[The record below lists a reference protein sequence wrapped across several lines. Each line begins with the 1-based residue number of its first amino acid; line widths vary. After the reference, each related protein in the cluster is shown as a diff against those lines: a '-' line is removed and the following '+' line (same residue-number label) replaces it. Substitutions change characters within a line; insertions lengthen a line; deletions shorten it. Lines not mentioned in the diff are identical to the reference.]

1 MMKQQQ
7 HPSPVQEEGGEDEHR
22 KRKTMTNPFRRSFSK
37 HPSSGSSSNI
47 PLQLPNIILPSIH
60 LPDILSFPM
69 FRMFSKLNSH
79 DKYQRV
85 EDFDVGLAKDVEE
98 ALLLVDNDRASVG
111 GSLSGGGGGNKNS
124 VFGSDSW
131 ESDETPQRHHQGE
144 TNNNVNRRESHF
156 IVRGVKPSLFHET
169 NNAAH
174 QKVTRLGQ
182 RDVVDAQSDT
192 YDVVAR
198 EAKPS
203 LFQETNA
210 AGASKKHPHKAS
222 RHHRI
227 NALSINNNF
236 VNVADVK
243 ENYSRRRNSFMGDD
257 QIMVGLN
264 EKISASSFDGSDVL
278 IRNTKNRNTQNAMRH
293 DTVMSTTQHEVD
305 AATAA
310 AQTAWDNSL
319 HFYAMNRSRSPQ
331 QQDTKVDR
339 GQFSSP
345 DSYVRYDSYGVV
357 EDEDGERDDF
367 SHHDHPNISATA
379 NSVTIGETNQAHWW
393 EENGQSAHGT
403 DDEASV
409 GKVIGDGSLHCN
421 TRSRRIFITERAL
434 ALAQSLRFDVRK
446 IFQFKMNVLNLDI
459 DSRRADIENF
469 TVTENDVRE
478 YLDRRYEKLM
488 LRMSMNN
495 LDQHEALRKRAIY
508 PTNPLRKPQ
517 NTFMYP

>member
-1 MMKQQQ
+1 MASLESLMERIMKQK
-7 HPSPVQEEGGEDEHR
+7 HPSPFGGEEEH
-22 KRKTMTNPFRRSFSK
+22 KKKTITNLFQHFFSK
-37 HPSSGSSSNI
+37 HLSGSSR
-47 PLQLPNIILPSIH
+47 PLLPNIILPTIN
-60 LPDILSFPM
+60 LPNIMSFPSS
-69 FRMFSKLNSH
+69 RIFSKLNIH
-79 DKYQRV
+79 EKYQRGG
-85 EDFDVGLAKDVEE
+85 DFDVGLAKDIEE
-98 ALLLVDNDRASVG
+98 ALLLAANDRATIG

-124 VFGSDSW
+124 VFGSTGSSDGRGDDNSW
-131 ESDETPQRHHQGE
+131 ESNETPQRHHQGE
-144 TNNNVNRRESHF
+144 TNVNRSESHF
-156 IVRGVKPSLFHET
+156 IARGVKPSLFQET
-169 NNAAH
+169 NAAH

-182 RDVVDAQSDT
+182 RAVVDAQSDN
-192 YDVVAR
+192 YVVAR

-210 AGASKKHPHKAS
+210 AGANKKNPHKAN

-243 ENYSRRRNSFMGDD
+243 ENYTRRRNSFMGDD

-264 EKISASSFDGSDVL
+264 DEMSASSFDGSDVL
-278 IRNTKNRNTQNAMRH
+278 IRNTKNQDTRNAMRH
-293 DTVMSTTQHEVD
+293 DTMMSTQQEVD

-319 HFYAMNRSRSPQ
+319 HFYAINRNRSPQ

-339 GQFSSP
+339 SKYSSP
-345 DSYVRYDSYGVV
+345 DIYGYDSYGVV

-367 SHHDHPNISATA
+367 SHYDHPNISATA
-379 NSVTIGETNQAHWW
+379 NSVTIGETKQHWW
-393 EENGQSAHGT
+393 EENSQSAHGT

-409 GKVIGDGSLHCN
+409 GKVIGDGSLHRN
-421 TRSRRIFITERAL
+421 TSSRRIFITERAL
-434 ALAQSLRFDVRK
+434 ALAQSLQFDVRK

-459 DSRRADIENF
+459 YGRRVDIENL

-488 LRMSMNN
+488 LKMSMNN
-495 LDQHEALRKRAIY
+495 LDQHEALRKRTI
-508 PTNPLRKPQ
+508 
-517 NTFMYP
+517 